1 MNSALVIIA
10 LTAVMALGL
19 GLAARR
25 GLRMTLEQWTVAGRG
40 FGGLLVFLLTAGEIY
55 TTFTFLGGS
64 GYAYGRGAPAY
75 YILAYGSLAY
85 ILSYWLLPPIWR
97 YAKQERLVSQ
107 SHFFAKKYDSPG
119 LGILVAIVGVVA
131 LVPYLDLQF
140 KGLGIIVS
148 LASYGSISSTA
159 AIWIGAATVTI
170 YVIISGVHGVAWN
183 AAVKDILILA
193 VVVFLG
199 TYLPLHYYG
208 GFGEM
213 FHAIDAAKPGFLTFK
228 PSGQG
233 VLWFQST
240 VALTA
245 LGFFMWPHAFAAVFT
260 AKHER
265 TFRRNAMILPLYQL
279 ILLFVFFCGFAAIL
293 TLPGLTG
300 DNMDLSLFK
309 LAIQSFDP
317 WFVGVVGAAG
327 VLTALVPGSLILL
340 SAATLLA
347 NDVLRALAPRM
358 TEDRV
363 TLIARG
369 LVPVIALVAVYFTL
383 QGGQTIVALLLMGY
397 SFVTQLFPA
406 LICSLMARNPMTKQG
421 ATAGIV
427 VGVAAVAY
435 ITLTHSTF
443 VSLFPFLPSQAND
456 VNVGFA
462 ALALNV
468 LAAAAV
474 SLATRPAAVPAASRP
489 G

>member
-10 LTAVMALGL
+10 LVTLLALGL

-25 GLRMTLEQWTVAGRG
+25 GLRMTLEQWTVAGRA
-40 FGGLLVFLLTAGEIY
+40 FGGPLVFLLQAGEIY

-64 GYAYGRGAPAY
+64 GYAYGKGAPAY

-97 YAKQERLVSQ
+97 YAKRERLVSQ
-107 SHFFAKKYDSPG
+107 SHFFAKKYDSPW
-119 LGILVAIVGVVA
+119 LGILVAVVGVVA
-131 LVPYLDLQF
+131 LVPYLVLQF

-148 LASYGSISSTA
+148 VASYGSISSTA

-170 YVIISGVHGVAWN
+170 YVMISGMHGAAWN
-183 AAVKDILILA
+183 AVMKDILILA

-199 TYLPLHYYG
+199 IYLPVHYYG
-208 GFGEM
+208 GYSDM
-213 FHAIDAAKPGFLTFK
+213 FRAIDAAKPGFLTFQ
-228 PSGQG
+228 PTGQS

-245 LGFFMWPHAFAAVFT
+245 LGFFMWPHAFSAVFT
-260 AKHER
+260 ARHER
-265 TFRRNAMILPLYQL
+265 TFRRNAMMLPLYQL

-293 TLPGLTG
+293 KVPGLTG
-300 DNMDLSLFK
+300 GDIDLSLFR
-309 LAIQSFDP
+309 LSIQTFDP
-317 WFVGVVGAAG
+317 WFVGVIGAAG
-327 VLTALVPGSLILL
+327 VLTAIVPGSLILL

-347 NDVLRALAPRM
+347 NDVLRVLAPDLA
-358 TEDRV
+358 EDTV
-363 TLIARG
+363 TLAARG

-397 SFVTQLFPA
+397 AFVTQLFPA
-406 LICSLMARNPMTKQG
+406 VICSLMARNPMTKQG
-421 ATAGIV
+421 ATAGIL

-435 ITLTHSTF
+435 VTLTHSTF
-443 VSLFPFLPSQAND
+443 VSLFPFLPAKAND

-462 ALALNV
+462 ALILNMV
-468 LAAAAV
+468 AAAAV
-474 SLATRPAAVPAASRP
+474 SLATRPAAVAVASRSR
-489 G
+489 

>member
-10 LTAVMALGL
+10 LTVIVALAL

-25 GLRMTLEQWTVAGRG
+25 GVRMTLEQWTVAGRG

-119 LGILVAIVGVVA
+119 LGILVAVVGVVA
-131 LVPYLDLQF
+131 LVPYLVLQF

-159 AIWIGAATVTI
+159 AIWIGAATVAI
-170 YVIISGVHGVAWN
+170 YVMISGVHGVAWN

-213 FHAIDAAKPGFLTFK
+213 FRAIDAAKPGFLTFK
-228 PSGQG
+228 PSGQS

-245 LGFFMWPHAFAAVFT
+245 LGFFMWPHAFSAVFT

-300 DNMDLSLFK
+300 DDIDLSLFK
-309 LAIQSFDP
+309 LAK
-317 WFVGVVGAAG
+317 
-327 VLTALVPGSLILL
+327 VLW
-340 SAATLLA
+340 
-347 NDVLRALAPRM
+347 
-358 TEDRV
+358 
-363 TLIARG
+363 
-369 LVPVIALVAVYFTL
+369 
-383 QGGQTIVALLLMGY
+383 
-397 SFVTQLFPA
+397 
-406 LICSLMARNPMTKQG
+406 
-421 ATAGIV
+421 
-427 VGVAAVAY
+427 
-435 ITLTHSTF
+435 
-443 VSLFPFLPSQAND
+443 VS
-456 VNVGFA
+456 VM
-462 ALALNV
+462 
-468 LAAAAV
+468 
-474 SLATRPAAVPAASRP
+474 
-489 G
+489 